1 MPLLTQTIFHPS
13 TTISHRHPG
22 IACTPTRLSNPRHLC
37 LLLSLLASLW
47 LGAMV
52 PSQSEATETVVH
64 RENSLYQ
71 YLLVLEDKEKNERY
85 LVNREKTTLYQGG
98 VKLDTPDQLLFEYS
112 RISFLGLAY
121 LKQLPK
127 DALFIGM
134 GIGAMPRFMAKHFPE
149 NTIEIV
155 EIDPAVVNIAKEY
168 FSFKELGQMT
178 VKVEDGRQFIKR
190 SKKGYDIVFLDAYQ
204 GETIP
209 FHLTT
214 REFLQEVKAR
224 LNPGGVVVS
233 NILSPKKNKFF
244 TSMVKTYNAEFVN
257 LSIYKGKESSN
268 YVFVASGQAVTPEV
282 VWNRAKDIQ
291 DGRRLGIDLAA
302 INQDQLVSSLPEEN
316 AEILT
321 DDFAPVNLYQH
332 MEEGQP

>member
-1 MPLLTQTIFHPS
+1 MPLPIQHPYPS
-13 TTISHRHPG
+13 PIAYLRQSG
-22 IACTPTRLSNPRHLC
+22 IAARSRLSRPGSLGLLFWVLVSFCIAAMIPPR
-37 LLLSLLASLW
+37 
-47 LGAMV
+47 
-52 PSQSEATETVVH
+52 SQAAEEGETILH

-71 YLLVLEDKEKNERY
+71 YLLVLENKEKNERY
-85 LVNREKTTLYQGG
+85 LLNQEKTLSYQGG
-98 VKLDTPDQLLFEYS
+98 IRLDAPDQLLFEYT

-121 LKQLPK
+121 LDRQPK

-149 NTIEIV
+149 IAVETV
-155 EIDPAVVNIAKEY
+155 EIDPAVVSLAKEY
-168 FSFKELGQMT
+168 FSFRETGNLK

-190 SKKGYDIVFLDAYQ
+190 SKKGYDIIFLDAYQ

-224 LNPGGVVVS
+224 LNRGGVVVA

-244 TSMVKTYNAEFVN
+244 TSMIKTYHTNFAD
-257 LSIYKGKESSN
+257 LAIYKGKESGN
-268 YVFVASGQAVTPEV
+268 YIFVAGDRAVSPEAV
-282 VWNRAKDIQ
+282 QNRVKEIQ
-291 DGRRLGIDLAA
+291 KGRQLGIDLLAVS
-302 INQDQLVSSLPEEN
+302 QDQQVTLPPEEQ

-321 DDFAPVNLYQH
+321 DDFAPVNIYRH
-332 MEEGQP
+332 MEEK